1 MTSYVQT
8 IECESNSKAY
18 VNEPSVSNLFQFT
31 DDDPILQTRE
41 NCPTSSSPSPPSP
54 PSPPSVSPTFGHN
67 ISRSSSQ
74 SESQSLACDIGS
86 DYSPSDDRGGDDD
99 DDDDDDD
106 DGGDGDGEDDLAS
119 ENRSGRDDGS
129 QASDI
134 HNKYQRDMWILD
146 IHGLISNIASSQTT
160 AFQKIDFL
168 KKIIEEEIYHR
179 VACDEKAKSESKYN
193 N

>member
-8 IECESNSKAY
+8 IECESNSIAY

-86 DYSPSDDRGGDDD
+86 DYSPSDDPDDD
-99 DDDDDDD
+99 D
-106 DGGDGDGEDDLAS
+106 ES
-119 ENRSGRDDGS
+119 ELTPAEKR
-129 QASDI
+129 
-134 HNKYQRDMWILD
+134 
-146 IHGLISNIASSQTT
+146 
-160 AFQKIDFL
+160 KIF
-168 KKIIEEEIYHR
+168 E
-179 VACDEKAKSESKYN
+179 
-193 N
+193 

>member
-41 NCPTSSSPSPPSP
+41 NCPTSSSPSPSSP

-86 DYSPSDDRGGDDD
+86 DYSPSDDDDDGDDD
-99 DDDDDDD
+99 DD
-106 DGGDGDGEDDLAS
+106 DGDGEDDLES

-146 IHGLISNIASSQTT
+146 IHGLISNIASTQTT
-160 AFQKIDFL
+160 EIQKIDFL